1 MRSQTSERAMPAT
14 SPRIQVTV
22 DDELADAIRRIGLAT
37 GRSQSGVIGWVLAA
51 QREALL
57 QLAGVLDLARQVEG
71 QVGSALQVEL
81 TRMEADTLAA
91 AAQARE
97 QLDMARVLLE
107 EERDRRDALAEGRP
121 DPLRHEPS
129 RPILRLASASHAAGG
144 KP

>member
-1 MRSQTSERAMPAT
+1 MPAT

-51 QREALL
+51 QRDALL
-57 QLAGVLDLARQVEG
+57 QLADLVDLARQVEG
-71 QVGSALQVEL
+71 QLGSALQVEL
-81 TRMEADTLAA
+81 TRMEADTNAA

-107 EERDRRDALAEGRP
+107 EERERREALAQGRP
-121 DPLRHEPS
+121 DPLRHEPA
-129 RPILRLASASHAAGG
+129 RPILRLAAASPATVG
-144 KP
+144 KS

>member
-1 MRSQTSERAMPAT
+1 MPAT

-37 GRSQSGVIGWVLAA
+37 GRSQSGVIGWVLAS

-57 QLAGVLDLARQVEG
+57 QLAGVLDLARQVSG
-71 QVGSALQVEL
+71 PLNTALQVEL
-81 TRMEADTLAA
+81 TQMESDVTAA

-107 EERDRRDALAEGRP
+107 EERQRQEALSEGRP
-121 DPLRHEPS
+121 DPLLHEPK
-129 RPILRLASASHAAGG
+129 RPVLRLAAAPQSTVG